1 MSEYITEDTKN
12 SSYDFDE
19 ENSNKENSH
28 EKINYRTYFVFI
40 FLMSQWIHPYILRKK
55 NYHI

>member
-40 FLMSQWIHPYILRKK
+40 FLMSQ
-55 NYHI
+55 